1 VALRADWEPEPELR
15 PSRSLKRGGP
25 HDWRLV
31 MTRLN
36 LRAFVNHIGVVA
48 VLLTLPSAALADQ
61 ILEIHNDSLTTYLP
75 TAKSSIQDIRPLV
88 DQRGLN
94 LDGSARLRSTH
105 RMVAAGSPSGERW
118 NGKQLM
124 SAVRLDTGAFIVN
137 DVDLS
142 FPAQVPWVIGRS
154 YNSRQK
160 DSGGSYYASGGYQ
173 GQNWFQSSQPE
184 LVFYDSQTDSEDTI
198 YLIYG
203 ADRFL
208 EFNRAEDGQ
217 QQPSDDTFKAV
228 NGAAG
233 AILITTD
240 AEGPDLATY
249 YDQNGYRMVF
259 FWFDDADID
268 DDIEGSI
275 WKVVDPA
282 GNAAYVGHETNAS
295 TALSSGYDATT
306 GAITTAYDSAGRRF
320 TYTYTSGMLTE
331 VKAED
336 TPGTWNEVGKVQYSY
351 YVAADSHGEDD
362 DLELVTITTP
372 LTDSGVSLVRKK
384 YYWYYEG
391 TYHATTNPGYH
402 HQLQYVI
409 DFEGYRK
416 YDWLDQSLDDD
427 PQSAAENDLKGYA
440 SAYFEYDTDRR
451 IVSAWFNG
459 ACGCGGASTGTHT
472 FEYESN
478 GSYTDNSGYDTTWKS
493 RTIVRKPDVTYKTAS
508 GATKSYITQYFDEVG
523 QPLHRVHTA
532 DDPDTSS
539 DLWATKVT
547 RNSDGQITDIHSP
560 ANVTAYTHSTASFT
574 TSTSA
579 GLVTSFT
586 RVSSGDMK
594 GFLEDTKHKKG
605 TSGSAYLDGTVEYT
619 SATKTVGDVTVTRPL
634 VNSRW
639 VYSQETTTE
648 KDSSGDETTF
658 SYTMWTGDAALMPKQ
673 VTTTHP
679 AVSTS
684 KNGSGSS
691 TTSKR
696 YLRKDGTTAFTEAA
710 DGIFTYTQYTD
721 GQLVK
726 RIDDARTNHGSDFA
740 TGDDP
745 NTDFGITETGDGVR
759 RITTYAYDDQGRS
772 DTVTQADGRV
782 LKRYYSKF
790 ADSRQ
795 VTLGYNDYDSSPL
808 KFYGPVQYTVAN
820 HAGRTE
826 VQATV
831 ALTNNESTTALTGH
845 VDETDSDPIT
855 AMDLGT
861 VARMTV
867 SVYDETGG
875 VLQESRPY
883 FDVPA
888 SGSGTEGTHYDATF
902 FGYDD
907 QGRRVRT
914 KAPHGTITRTDH
926 DTQGRVVS
934 QWVGTNDSDFDGG
947 ESSGTDNMVK
957 TVANQYDSG
966 SDEANS
972 YLTKRTLYVQDS
984 DTDKR
989 ETTFSHDLRGRVLLQ
1004 TNATAPHAFNR
1015 YDNMRRLIASGQFSA
1030 TGSIDVASDDP
1041 TTETTNRLA
1050 LSQTFYDE
1058 RGRVWKRQRHQ
1069 VDDADGSDDDN
1080 LQTLTWYDEGGRV
1093 IKADGAQLTKT
1104 FHDRLGR
1111 RTHRFVLSD
1120 DNDTGYSDA
1129 DDVSGDHVLQE
1140 RQTVYESTDSDDVV
1154 MTAVIGRYH
1163 DDWSIGGTETKG
1175 ALDTN
1180 ADNDDLKYTAANLEG
1195 RIQITAAWYDQF
1207 GRRTDSVA
1215 YGTNGGSD
1223 FDRDGLS
1230 VPARSDTALLTEY
1243 EYNTDGTLK
1252 EVVDPRN
1259 LKTRYEYDD
1268 AGRQSKVVNNYT
1280 DFSPSADTD
1289 QTTKYE
1295 YTDGLRTKLIAD
1307 LPTGQNDQETVYTY
1321 GTTKGASAGDSK
1333 IATGH
1338 LLQKVQYPDSSGG
1351 TDVVTFAY
1359 NAQSQQIWTQDQAGN
1374 VIETDYDDSG
1384 RETHRRVTT
1393 LDSDFDGAVRRIS
1406 TTYDNLGRRQLVTQ
1420 YDNATAGSGSVVDEV
1435 KYTYED
1441 WGNLEKSEQ
1450 DHNSAVG
1457 ATGSVDDY
1465 EVSYTYAKAT
1475 GGRNTIRRSGMT
1487 LPDGTALTYTYR
1499 AGGRMDANAS
1509 RVTYVQVGGTTR
1521 AEYAYNGVGQVVGI
1535 TYPEPDVMS
1544 QQFGST
1550 SGSYPDLDR
1559 FNRVTSS
1566 RWTKDLLTDVDFYDL
1581 DISYDRNSNITL
1593 AEDNVHAGFDV
1604 DYTIDNL
1611 NRLRQAEEGTWNG
1624 SSITSRTRQQIW
1636 EDTSSN
1642 LGLDLVGNWDDVL
1655 LDLDGDGN
1663 FTGTGEY
1670 KDDRT
1675 HNDGNELSGRDTDDS
1690 GSDDYTLTHDQV
1702 GNLTDDGEHYEYEY
1716 DAFGRLRKV
1725 KDTGDQS
1732 LVAEYTYNGL
1742 GYRIGWH
1749 YDVDADGTVESTSD
1763 DPWYYFAYDERW
1775 RIVATFRTDDSDPKE
1790 QFVYHNAGN
1799 DGRGSSSYIDTVI
1812 LRDKDANT
1820 DWDTES
1826 DGTLEERIYHCHNWR
1841 ADVVA
1846 LVTDTGQQVE
1856 QVRYSA
1862 YGIPFGLRAGDVDSD
1877 GDVDSTD
1884 TNQIQTWIDTSA
1896 YDVRGDLD
1904 LNGVVAT
1911 ADKTAASGN
1920 LGKSGWG
1927 VLSDVG
1933 NRKGY
1938 AGYELDDALAD
1949 AYRLYHVRN
1958 RVFNSDLGRWIRR
1971 DPLEYA
1977 DGASLYVYGRSN
1989 PLAGV
1994 DPMGTIYDALRWK
2007 SRVIYH
2013 LFFPGPGGPSGP
2025 GGNPCAS
2032 CPPFQFTPPG
2042 PPQIPCCPPVEPDV
2056 DYYDN
2061 WCRDIQG
2068 GGHCGAECYRSVQTP
2083 GTGATGGQQCCYMNF
2098 LLLTDPDCMGTIDRC
2113 GCARGSHTG
2122 NDMCEYDLDC
2132 VDDCHDPQDV
2142 DPYDDDPVRYN
2153 EIQCCMRDLGICSGS
2168 TGIAGPTDEELTK
2181 AYERCECLVDNDCG
2195 DYCN

>member
-1 VALRADWEPEPELR
+1 
-15 PSRSLKRGGP
+15 
-25 HDWRLV
+25 

-36 LRAFVNHIGVVA
+36 LRASLNHFGVVA
-48 VLLTLPSAALADQ
+48 VLLALPSAARADQ

-75 TAKSSIQDIRPLV
+75 SAKSSIQDIRPLV
-88 DQRGLN
+88 DQRGVNIDGAVYQPGSMRLHRGGGMPFTPCDEDFPDAAYS
-94 LDGSARLRSTH
+94 LPPSGGSASRH
-105 RMVAAGSPSGERW
+105 RGLA
-118 NGKQLM
+118 NIDLF
-124 SAVRLDTGAFIVN
+124 TGAIVVN
-137 DVDLS
+137 EVDLS
-142 FPAQVPWVIGRS
+142 FPAQVPWRVGRS

-160 DSGGSYYASGGYQ
+160 DSGGSYYASSGYQ
-173 GQNWFQSSQPE
+173 GRNWFQSSQPE
-184 LVFYDSQTDSEDTI
+184 LVFYDSQTDSEDTV

-217 QQPSDDTFKAV
+217 QQPSDDTFKAI

-240 AEGPDLATY
+240 AQGPDLATY
-249 YDQNGYRMVF
+249 YDPKGYRAVF

-275 WKVVDPA
+275 WKVVDPD

-306 GAITTAYDSAGRRF
+306 GAITTAYDSVGRRF

-391 TYHATTNPGYH
+391 TYHATNNPGYH

-416 YDWLDQSLDDD
+416 YDWDQDSSLDDD

-459 ACGCGGASTGTHT
+459 ACGCSGAATGTHT

-493 RTIVRKPDVTYKTAS
+493 RTIVRKPDVTYNAS
-508 GATKSYITQYFDEVG
+508 AIESWVTQYFDEVG
-523 QPLHRVHTA
+523 QPLHRVHTKL
-532 DDPDTSS
+532 DPDNTSENQQV
-539 DLWATKVT
+539 WATKVT

-619 SATKTVGDVTVTRPL
+619 SATKTVGDVTITRPL
-634 VNSRW
+634 VSSRW

-648 KDSSGDETTF
+648 KDSSGDETTI

-673 VTTTHP
+673 ITTTHP

-684 KNGSGSS
+684 KNGSGSATS
-691 TTSKR
+691 SKR

-710 DGIFTYTQYTD
+710 DGVFTYTQYTD
-721 GQLVK
+721 GRLVK
-726 RIDDARTNHGSDFA
+726 RIDDAQTNHGSDFA

-745 NTDFGITETGDGVR
+745 NTDFGITETSDGVR
-759 RITTYAYDDQGRS
+759 RITTHAYDDQGRS
-772 DTVTQADGRV
+772 DTVTQSDGRV
-782 LKRYYSKF
+782 LKRYYSKL

-808 KFYGPVQYTVAN
+808 KFYGPVQYGVAN

-831 ALTNNESTTALTGH
+831 ALTNNMSQTALTSH

-861 VARMTV
+861 VAQMTV

-875 VLQESRPY
+875 VLEESRPY

-888 SGSGTEGTHYDATF
+888 SGAGTEGTHYDATS

-914 KAPHGTITRTDH
+914 KAPHGTITRTDY
-926 DTQGRVVS
+926 DSLGRMVR
-934 QWVGTNDSDFDGG
+934 QWVGTNDKDFEDG

-957 TVANQYDSG
+957 TVANEYDSG
-966 SDEANS
+966 SDKANS
-972 YLTKRTLYVQDS
+972 YLTKRTLYVRDS
-984 DTDKR
+984 DTGKR

-1004 TNATAPHAFNR
+1004 TNEHAPHPFNK
-1015 YDNMRRLIASGQFSA
+1015 YDNLGRLIASGQFSSTA
-1030 TGSIDVASDDP
+1030 SIVVGTDDP
-1041 TTETTNRLA
+1041 TTETTNRLG
-1050 LSQTFYDE
+1050 LSQSFYDE
-1058 RGRVWKRQRHQ
+1058 MGRVWKSQRHQ

-1080 LQTLTWYDEGGRV
+1080 LQTLTWYDEEGRAIKVEGG
-1093 IKADGAQLTKT
+1093 QLTKT

-1111 RTHRFVLSD
+1111 QTHQFILSD

-1154 MTAVIGRYH
+1154 MTAVIDRYH

-1195 RIQITAAWYDQF
+1195 RIQLTAQWYDRF
-1207 GRRTDSVA
+1207 GRVTDTVA
-1215 YGTNGGSD
+1215 YGTYGGSD

-1230 VPARSDTALLTEY
+1230 VPTRSDTALLTEY

-1252 EVVDPRN
+1252 ETVDPRN
-1259 LKTRYEYDD
+1259 LKTRHGYDD
-1268 AGRQSKVVNNYT
+1268 AGRQTKVVNNYT
-1280 DFSPSADTD
+1280 DFTPSADTD

-1307 LPTGQNDQETVYTY
+1307 LPAGQNDQETVYTY

-1359 NAQSQQIWTQDQAGN
+1359 NAQSQQIWTKDQAGN

-1384 RETHRRVTT
+1384 RQTHRRITT
-1393 LDSDFDGAVRRIS
+1393 LASGFDGAVRRIS

-1441 WGNLEKSEQ
+1441 WGNLEKFEQ

-1457 ATGSVDDY
+1457 ASGSVDDY
-1465 EVSYTYAKAT
+1465 QVSYTYAKAT
-1475 GGRNTIRRSGMT
+1475 GGRNTIRRTGLT
-1487 LPDGTALTYTYR
+1487 LPDGTSVTYIYR
-1499 AGGRMDANAS
+1499 DSNRLDADAS
-1509 RVTYVQVGGTTR
+1509 RVTQVRVGSTTV
-1521 AEYAYNGVGQVVGI
+1521 ADYSYNGVRQVVGI
-1535 TYPEPDVMS
+1535 NYPEPDVMS
-1544 QQFGST
+1544 EQFGST

-1566 RWTKDLLTDVDFYDL
+1566 RWTKDLATDQDFYDL

-1604 DYTIDNL
+1604 DYTIDSL

-1636 EDTSSN
+1636 EDTSGN
-1642 LGLDLVGNWDDVL
+1642 LGLDLVGNWDNVL

-1663 FTGTGEY
+1663 FTGTDEY

-1675 HNDGNELSGRDTDDS
+1675 HNDGNELSGRDTDNS
-1690 GSDDYTLTHDQV
+1690 GSDDFTLTHDQV

-1732 LVAEYTYNGL
+1732 LVAEYTYNAL

-1749 YDVDADGTVESTSD
+1749 YDVDADGTVESSSD
-1763 DPWYYFAYDERW
+1763 DPWYSFAYDERW
-1775 RIVATFRTDDSDPKE
+1775 RIAATFRADDSDPKE

-1799 DGRGSSSYIDTVI
+1799 DGRGGSSYIDTVI

-1820 DWDTES
+1820 AWDTEA
-1826 DGTLEERIYHCHNWR
+1826 DGTLEERVYSCHNWR
-1841 ADVVA
+1841 SDVVA

-1862 YGIPFGLRAGDVDSD
+1862 YGVPFGLRAGDVDSD

-1884 TNQIQTWIDTSA
+1884 TNQIQTWIDASA

-1904 LNGVVAT
+1904 LDGDVDT
-1911 ADKTAASGN
+1911 TDKSAASGN
-1920 LGKSGWG
+1920 LGKFGWG

-1949 AYRLYHVRN
+1949 SYRLCHVRR
-1958 RVFNSDLGRWIRR
+1958 RVLNADLGRWLRR
-1971 DPLEYA
+1971 DPLSFVDGMNLYSYA
-1977 DGASLYVYGRSN
+1977 KQN
-1989 PLAGV
+1989 PLRYSDPTGLELIATLIDSDVGSCGDAHCTWRIQKDPLIHDCQSTLVFVALVLWTDTCRLCDHPWTSTQKEFYEAFIIDV
-1994 DPMGTIYDALRWK
+1994 DADPTPLIVDTYGYGEKPKSKGGWIADSETWLFCLDDIGADEFLSFGWNDTIHVETPCGDYDIATAPFTHEVVEGELPPQWWPSK
-2007 SRVIYH
+2007 AMD
-2013 LFFPGPGGPSGP
+2013 GPVDRRATSAHYCCD
-2025 GGNPCAS
+2025 CANNDPTVAT
-2032 CPPFQFTPPG
+2032 CTPPG
-2042 PPQIPCCPPVEPDV
+2042 P
-2056 DYYDN
+2056 
-2061 WCRDIQG
+2061 
-2068 GGHCGAECYRSVQTP
+2068 
-2083 GTGATGGQQCCYMNF
+2083 
-2098 LLLTDPDCMGTIDRC
+2098 
-2113 GCARGSHTG
+2113 
-2122 NDMCEYDLDC
+2122 
-2132 VDDCHDPQDV
+2132 
-2142 DPYDDDPVRYN
+2142 
-2153 EIQCCMRDLGICSGS
+2153 
-2168 TGIAGPTDEELTK
+2168 
-2181 AYERCECLVDNDCG
+2181 
-2195 DYCN
+2195 